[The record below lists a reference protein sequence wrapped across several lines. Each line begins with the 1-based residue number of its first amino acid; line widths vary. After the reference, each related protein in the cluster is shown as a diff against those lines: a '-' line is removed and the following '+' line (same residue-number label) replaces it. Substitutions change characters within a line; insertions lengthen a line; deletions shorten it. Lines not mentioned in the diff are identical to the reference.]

1 MSIPRIASYTMPTG
15 TSFPDNRVP
24 WQAAPSRAVL
34 LIHDL
39 QDYFLDFYDSNAAP
53 IPSLIANVLA
63 LRAACDAAGIPVVY
77 TAQPAEQSVTER
89 GLLTEFW
96 GPGLPARPER
106 AAVVAAVAPRPH
118 DVVLTKWRYSAF
130 VRSDLRER
138 MQTQGRDQ
146 LIVCGVYAHIGVL
159 MSCGDAF
166 MQDVQPILVGDA
178 VADFSAEQHAMAL
191 DYVAQRCG
199 VVHSTAAVCQALHT
213 NEHRLPHSPAALRS
227 EVAALLD
234 LPESDA
240 GLDDN
245 LMYAGLDS
253 IRLMS
258 LVERWR
264 SASAGRELS
273 FIDLAEQPLLSAW
286 WPLLQKQAV

>member
-1 MSIPRIASYTMPTG
+1 MSIPRIAGYPMPA
-15 TSFPDNRVP
+15 SSAFPENRVNWNADP
-24 WQAAPSRAVL
+24 ARAVL

-39 QDYFLDFYDSNAAP
+39 QEYFLDFYDNSAAP
-53 IPSLIANVLA
+53 IPELIANVLA
-63 LRAACDAAGIPVVY
+63 LRNACDAAGIPVVY
-77 TAQPAEQSVTER
+77 TAQPAQQSAEDR

-106 AAVVAAVAPRPH
+106 ASVVVELAPRAQ

-138 MQTQGRDQ
+138 MQAWGRDQ

-178 VADFSAEQHAMAL
+178 VADFSADRHAMAL
-191 DYVAQRCG
+191 EYVAQRCG
-199 VVHSTAAVCQALHT
+199 VVRSLESVCAALGTVTAQV
-213 NEHRLPHSPAALRS
+213 LPASPAALRS
-227 EVAALLD
+227 EIATLLE
-234 LPESDA
+234 LPEDDP

-264 SASAGRELS
+264 SARHTLS
-273 FIDLAEQPLLSAW
+273 FVDLAEQPTLSAW
-286 WPLLQKQAV
+286 WDVLQKKAA